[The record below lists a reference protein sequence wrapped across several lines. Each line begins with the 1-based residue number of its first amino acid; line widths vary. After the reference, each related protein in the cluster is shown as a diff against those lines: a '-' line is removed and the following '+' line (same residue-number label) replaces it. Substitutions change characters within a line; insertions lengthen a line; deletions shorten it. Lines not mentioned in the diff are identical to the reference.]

1 MMQELVKMDFY
12 VVFFLGIW
20 IMDIVDF
27 VQICLVLYIFMF
39 FVWDYNNLFVDDIDV
54 GSYNMFFFYVFSDSD
69 ILMFILDIFLILYF

>member
-27 VQICLVLYIFMF
+27 VQIYLVLYIFLF

>member
-27 VQICLVLYIFMF
+27 VQIYLVLYIFMF

>member
-27 VQICLVLYIFMF
+27 VQIFLVLYIFMF
-39 FVWDYNNLFVDDIDV
+39 FVWDYNNFFVDDIDV

>member
-20 IMDIVDF
+20 MMDIVDF
-27 VQICLVLYIFMF
+27 VQIFLVLYILMF

>member
-27 VQICLVLYIFMF
+27 VQILLVLYIFMF

>member
-27 VQICLVLYIFMF
+27 VQIFLVLYIFMF

>member
-20 IMDIVDF
+20 MMDIVDF
-27 VQICLVLYIFMF
+27 VQIFLVLFIFMF

>member
-12 VVFFLGIW
+12 VMFFLGIW

-27 VQICLVLYIFMF
+27 VQIFLVLYIFMF
-39 FVWDYNNLFVDDIDV
+39 FVWDYNNFFVDDIDV

>member
-20 IMDIVDF
+20 MMDIVDF
-27 VQICLVLYIFMF
+27 VQIFLVLYIFMF

>member
-27 VQICLVLYIFMF
+27 VQIFLVLYILMF

>member
-1 MMQELVKMDFY
+1 MDFY

-27 VQICLVLYIFMF
+27 VQIFLVLYIFLF

>member
-27 VQICLVLYIFMF
+27 VQIFLVLYIFLF

-69 ILMFILDIFLILYF
+69 ILMFILDIFLILYY

>member
-27 VQICLVLYIFMF
+27 VQIFLVLYIFLF

>member
-27 VQICLVLYIFMF
+27 VQIFLVLYIFMF
-39 FVWDYNNLFVDDIDV
+39 FVWDYNNIFVDDIDV

>member
-27 VQICLVLYIFMF
+27 VQIFLVLYILMF
-39 FVWDYNNLFVDDIDV
+39 FVWDYNNFFVDDIDV

>member
-20 IMDIVDF
+20 MMDIVDF
-27 VQICLVLYIFMF
+27 VQILLVLYIFMF